1 MNNYSDIL
9 QLMYCPRLLQV
20 LAAIFISLSPLV
32 IESAFAEVVSKELHL
47 PNGRLVTHE
56 LTQPATGVALSLRSN
71 AKISLQFKEGGK
83 WSPWQPVKI
92 DDDAYP
98 WEQESKLIFTDGAT
112 AVRMRSSKE
121 ASATLHAIS
130 VERGFGSYETA
141 AAGRSLTAAPVI
153 IPRWQWKANENLRE
167 SPRGAA
173 NKNRAFYST
182 PDLVRLC
189 DRRAYLYPEE
199 FREKDRKFTEDMDG
213 DGKEE
218 YLLWPIGYS
227 DHIDTI
233 IVHHTAES
241 SPRALARSDSERMRT
256 IYEYH
261 SKARGWGDI
270 GYNYVV
276 GPNGTIFEGRAGG
289 DYAVGAHAY
298 CNNVGSMG
306 ISLMGNFQS
315 GKPTDAQ
322 LTALRWLLVYL
333 TDKYKIDPEG
343 SVIFH
348 GKKMP
353 TIIGHREVG
362 QTACPGQYSQELL
375 PQVRVATKDRELH
388 TPLFSSA
395 AAPSSQ
401 NEAALMASLVPVST
415 PMGERKTVTIE
426 FMNVGLD
433 TWDKNTWLF
442 VEGDDG
448 VYFPYIRP
456 YSFVAATMKEES
468 VPPGGVATFDV
479 SLQGGLSQ
487 KNGYVK
493 FTPVASNERRLIR
506 NTATLAFNTTEASPR
521 FTHVTSYFPHLHK
534 TGEDLTGT
542 IKVMNSGTVPWEQN
556 TITELTFE
564 LEGGSGEVTI
574 LENPRRVEPGKQGSF
589 RVRLQNVEEEGQYVR
604 KLVPKFLEGSLLV
617 GSEIQVASRAEPIP
631 EVAYSSAHRAA
642 SNEPLPF
649 RRGRSA
655 KAGGAVIESLV
666 GTELTLTPRGQ
677 TVVPLRIR
685 TGKSGVQKLETIAP
699 ITRSNP
705 TIVLR
710 DGETNL
716 RMRTTLRSPV
726 SLRPY
731 QSHDMD
737 LAIIAPRREGS
748 YTFSIGGVGFT
759 LAVRSHARATIKKE
773 PSPQYSMRRKAVSEL
788 RKRRRA
794 LRKERLSRRAPP
806 PAPKAERT
814 DIRIRLSY
822 KKNSAI
828 LTSPGTLRIEGGGGI
843 IFEDGPTHLGIE
855 QGQCKVSTANG
866 GVLSDVIRITPTDP
880 NSFTT
885 IMTEAKSTNRF
896 RGTLECRVIN
906 GNMTF
911 INEIDVEAYL
921 AGLAEEPDTEPW
933 EKQRAFAIAA
943 RSYALFYTLSGQRKF
958 KGMPYDG
965 SDDPREFQAYG
976 GVVFEERNPRWT
988 EAVKDTA
995 DRVLTWE
1002 RKIVKAPY
1010 FSSDT
1015 GKTKSAYEVWGWTHT
1030 PYLEAKDDPWCKGMV
1045 QAGHGV
1051 GMSGCGA
1058 EGQANE
1064 GKIAEHILQY
1074 YYPGTRILS
1083 LNKVFEWEERLK

>member
-1 MNNYSDIL
+1 ML
-9 QLMYCPRLLQV
+9 PPRLSPV
-20 LAAIFISLSPLV
+20 FIAIFLSLSPV
-32 IESAFAEVVSKELHL
+32 MAMDAFAEVVSKELTL
-47 PNGRLVTHE
+47 PANRTVAHE
-56 LTQPATGVALSLRSN
+56 LITPATGIALSLGGD
-71 AKISLQFKEGGK
+71 ADISIQFKERGK
-83 WSPWQPVKI
+83 WSPWQAVQI
-92 DDDAYP
+92 DDDTKP
-98 WEQESKLIFTDGAT
+98 WEKDSKIIFTDDAT
-112 AVRMRSSKE
+112 AVRMRSNNNIST
-121 ASATLHAIS
+121 TLHAIS
-130 VERGFGSYETA
+130 VEKGFGSYEVA

-153 IPRWQWKANENLRE
+153 IPRWQWKANEDIRI

-173 NKNRAFYST
+173 NKDRAFYST
-182 PDLVRLC
+182 PDLVRRC
-189 DRRAYLYPEE
+189 DRRSYLYPEE

-218 YLLWPIGYS
+218 YLLWPVGYS

-241 SPRALARSDSERMRT
+241 SPRALSRSDSERMRT

-261 SKARGWGDI
+261 AKARGWGDI

-306 ISLMGNFQS
+306 ISLMGNFQT

-353 TIIGHREVG
+353 TIVGHRDVG

-375 PQVRVATKDRELH
+375 PQVRVSTNDRELH

-415 PMGERKTVTIE
+415 PMGERKTVTVE

-433 TWDKNTWLF
+433 TWDKNTWLLA
-442 VEGDDG
+442 EGDDG

-456 YSFVAATMKEES
+456 FSFVAATMNEQS
-468 VPPGGVATFDV
+468 VPPGGTATFDV
-479 SLQGGLSQ
+479 SLQGGLSPRR
-487 KNGYVK
+487 GVVK
-493 FTPVASNERRLIR
+493 FTPVANNERRLIR
-506 NTATLAFNTTEASPR
+506 NTTTLAFNTTEASPR
-521 FTHVTSYFPHLHK
+521 FTHVTSYFPTLHK

-542 IKVMNSGTVPWEQN
+542 VKIINSGSVPWEQN
-556 TITELTFE
+556 TITELGFD

-574 LENPRRVEPGKQGSF
+574 LENPKQVEPGKQASF
-589 RVRLQNVEEEGQYVR
+589 RVRLQNVEEEGQYSR
-604 KLVPKFLEGSLLV
+604 KLVPRFLEGSLLV
-617 GSEIQVASRAEPIP
+617 GSEIEVASRAEPIP
-631 EVAYSSAHRAA
+631 EIAYSSAHRAA

-655 KAGGAVIESLV
+655 KAGGAVIEALV

-677 TVVPLRIR
+677 TVVPIRIR
-685 TGKSGVQKLETIAP
+685 TGKNGIQRLETIAQ

-710 DGETNL
+710 DQETNL
-716 RMRTTLRSPV
+716 RMRTTLRAPASM
-726 SLRPY
+726 RPY
-731 QSHDMD
+731 QSHDMN
-737 LAIIAPRREGS
+737 LAIIAPNREGS
-748 YTFSIGGVGFT
+748 FTFSIGGVGFT
-759 LAVRSHARATIKKE
+759 IIVQTHARATIKKE
-773 PSPQYSMRRKAVSEL
+773 PSPQYSMRRRAISVL
-788 RKRRRA
+788 RDHRRT
-794 LRKERLSRRAPP
+794 LRTERLSRRAPP
-806 PAPKAERT
+806 PAPKTERS

-828 LTSPGTLRIEGGGGI
+828 LTSPGNLRIEGGGSI
-843 IFEDGPTHLGIE
+843 IFESGPVHLGIE

-866 GVLSDVIRITPTDP
+866 SALSDAIRITPTDAK
-880 NSFTT
+880 SFTT
-885 IMTEAKSTNRF
+885 IMTESKSTNRF
-896 RGTLECRVIN
+896 RGTLECRVID
-906 GNMTF
+906 GNMTL
-911 INEIDVEAYL
+911 INELDIEDYL

-943 RSYALFYTLSGQRKF
+943 RSYALFYTLSGQKKF
-958 KGMPYDG
+958 KGKPYDG

-976 GVVFEERNPRWT
+976 GVVFEERNPRWAD
-988 EAVKDTA
+988 AVRNTA
-995 DRVLTWE
+995 GKVLTWE
-1002 RKIVKAPY
+1002 RQIVKAPY
-1010 FSSDT
+1010 FSSDN
-1015 GKTKSAYEVWGWTHT
+1015 GKTNSAYDVWGWSHT
-1030 PYLEAKDDPWCKGMV
+1030 PYLESKDDPWCRGMI

-1051 GMSGCGA
+1051 GMSGCGS

-1064 GKIAEHILQY
+1064 GKTAEEILQY
-1074 YYPGTRILS
+1074 YYPGTKIFS
-1083 LNKVFEWEERLK
+1083 LDKVYEWEQRLK